1 MAAAVTEHPRFF
13 PTRTDPMTADDF
25 DTASI
30 RSAAPSFRSAAPS
43 YFSDAPSYHST
54 VPNPEPIPPYS
65 PPANNNS
72 SSSNNRTAATGST
85 QYPTSLLPAAPAVSR
100 SGNSTPQPHR
110 TTGLPPIPPAA
121 AVVPRLDQFRIPTW
135 STVHTNPTL
144 NNVARRRMN
153 QGADPVAHLRRFMSE
168 RMAEEEAAQ
177 RARDFRP
184 LEDPYLVGEE
194 AAANAR
200 RERLAR
206 ESGEEILWDEDR
218 RWNRFLAQMQTWEDR
233 DRSWRNLRQPPAT
246 GQRKKLSRRLAG
258 RLW

>member
-1 MAAAVTEHPRFF
+1 MAAAVAEHPRFF
-13 PTRTDPMTADDF
+13 PSHHDALSHDDF
-25 DTASI
+25 ETASI
-30 RSAAPSFRSAAPS
+30 RSAAPS
-43 YFSDAPSYHST
+43 YFSDAPSYHSIA
-54 VPNPEPIPPYS
+54 PHPEPIPPYS
-65 PPANNNS
+65 PPASNNNV
-72 SSSNNRTAATGST
+72 NRTATSST
-85 QYPTSLLPAAPAVSR
+85 QHPTSLLPAVPAPSR

-110 TTGLPPIPPAA
+110 TTGLPPIPPVPPMA
-121 AVVPRLDQFRIPTW
+121 PRLDQFRIPTW

-194 AAANAR
+194 AAASAR

-206 ESGEEILWDEDR
+206 ESGEDILWDEDR

-233 DRSWRNLRQPPAT
+233 DRSSWRNLRQPPPT
-246 GQRKKLSRRLAG
+246 NQRKKLTRRLAG

>member
-1 MAAAVTEHPRFF
+1 MAAAVTEHTRFF
-13 PTRTDPMTADDF
+13 PSHPDALTADDF
-25 DTASI
+25 ETASI
-30 RSAAPSFRSAAPS
+30 RSAAPS

-65 PPANNNS
+65 PPANN
-72 SSSNNRTAATGST
+72 SNVSRGTHGST
-85 QYPTSLLPAAPAVSR
+85 QYPSSLLPAAPAPNR
-100 SGNSTPQPHR
+100 SGSSTPQPHR
-110 TTGLPPIPPAA
+110 TTGLPPIPPAPPMA
-121 AVVPRLDQFRIPTW
+121 PRLDQFRIPTW

-194 AAANAR
+194 AAASAR

-206 ESGEEILWDEDR
+206 ESGEDILWDEDR

-233 DRSWRNLRQPPAT
+233 DRSWRNLRQPAPT
-246 GQRKKLSRRLAG
+246 QPRKKLTRRLAG